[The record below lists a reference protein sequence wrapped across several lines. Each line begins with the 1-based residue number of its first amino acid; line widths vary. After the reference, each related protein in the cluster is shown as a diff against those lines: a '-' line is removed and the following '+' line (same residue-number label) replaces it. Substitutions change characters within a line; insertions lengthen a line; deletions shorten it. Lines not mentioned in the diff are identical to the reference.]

1 MTILTLYYGFIFI
14 GELSSHNYAASIES
28 PQSSQVATSQVPEET
43 EGAFPSIKESEQE
56 SSSREKEQNQALSST
71 PSPTPETSTT
81 SATTTP
87 EPEPEKKNTVLPEGF
102 VHLKEFLPEARFEIR
117 YATTHNF
124 TGRVVEGYLSDNVS
138 LTIEAAKALK
148 KASDDLKSQG
158 YGILIYD
165 AYRPKRAVDF
175 FIAWSKEP
183 ENNLT
188 KEEFYP
194 EFKKEEL
201 FNKGYLAKRS
211 GHSRGST
218 VDLTLYYLDSGELVD
233 MGSPYDFLGT
243 ISNHGTDKITEEQT
257 RNRNILKDAM
267 KKAGFKELRTEWWH
281 YELLNEPYPDTY
293 FDFVVE

>member
-1 MTILTLYYGFIFI
+1 MIAISLTFLTLYYGYVLIAKYPSQFNTDPTETPENTYLADNFPEPDET
-14 GELSSHNYAASIES
+14 GTPLPSFEPSES
-28 PQSSQVATSQVPEET
+28 VS
-43 EGAFPSIKESEQE
+43 
-56 SSSREKEQNQALSST
+56 
-71 PSPTPETSTT
+71 PSPTPTPTPT
-81 SATTTP
+81 PSATPTP
-87 EPEPEKKNTVLPEGF
+87 TPEPEKKKSVLPEGF
-102 VHLKEFLPEARFEIR
+102 VYLKEYLPDAKFEIR
-117 YATTHNF
+117 YSTTHNF
-124 TGRVVEGYLSDNVS
+124 TGRIVEGYLSDNVS
-138 LTIEAAKALK
+138 LTKEAAAALK

-183 ENNLT
+183 EDNLT

-201 FNKGYLAKRS
+201 FNKGYLARRS

-218 VDLTLYYLDSGELVD
+218 IDLTLFYLDSGELVD

-243 ISNHGTDKITEEQT
+243 ISNHGTDKVTETQT

-281 YELLNEPYPDTY
+281 YEHLNEPYPDTY